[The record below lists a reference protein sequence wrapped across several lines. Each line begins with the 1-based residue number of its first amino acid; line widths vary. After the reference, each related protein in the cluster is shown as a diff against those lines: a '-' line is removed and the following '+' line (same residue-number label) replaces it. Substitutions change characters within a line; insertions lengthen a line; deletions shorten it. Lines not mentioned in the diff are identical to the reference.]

1 MLTCL
6 LKWQEEGFNV
16 TYNVSV
22 CSSSARFVFLGITF
36 SYKIVLQVIAIILAF
51 SIRKVKIKGL
61 NDSREISAI
70 VYATSIILVLV
81 IVMTLALR
89 SFINVS
95 GTINGLGF
103 STASTVALGFIFI
116 PKVSWRLFTECC
128 MHETLYL
135 WSLGSEFVWKIKYQ
149 FFNLSLW
156 QEYIGFGK
164 RNVYND
170 VTIKSWKNRLWPIM
184 QNFDSFLPYCTA
196 DSRTIPGSPWKE
208 CIWRSSYVQDWFW
221 DRQSHCH
228 PPKEGYTA
236 REEAYRNNGKLHIQ
250 NIGCSALKLW
260 NALLVMIETQA
271 WDLTI
276 DSRVDG
282 SVIDILQSCC
292 FYNDYLFLLLV
303 CYFIFNHFACVRNN
317 RNTKQMFCTILGA
330 KDLISYNYT
339 LTKRSGHFSS

>member
-1 MLTCL
+1 MLRLGVHCVANETLLLLCGVLMLTCL

-116 PKVSWRLFTECC
+116 PKVS
-128 MHETLYL
+128 
-135 WSLGSEFVWKIKYQ
+135 
-149 FFNLSLW
+149 
-156 QEYIGFGK
+156 
-164 RNVYND
+164 
-170 VTIKSWKNRLWPIM
+170 
-184 QNFDSFLPYCTA
+184 
-196 DSRTIPGSPWKE
+196 
-208 CIWRSSYVQDWFW
+208 
-221 DRQSHCH
+221 
-228 PPKEGYTA
+228 
-236 REEAYRNNGKLHIQ
+236 
-250 NIGCSALKLW
+250 
-260 NALLVMIETQA
+260 
-271 WDLTI
+271 
-276 DSRVDG
+276 
-282 SVIDILQSCC
+282 
-292 FYNDYLFLLLV
+292 
-303 CYFIFNHFACVRNN
+303 
-317 RNTKQMFCTILGA
+317 
-330 KDLISYNYT
+330 
-339 LTKRSGHFSS
+339 